1 MTQFRTRSTSLMTT
15 VIPEIVLRD
24 GERTRLVF
32 LPVLVENNMNR
43 KAGVKGDFVYQRK
56 LGKDVWVPIRTVPL
70 SSLKAGEGYALN
82 LSSNELL
89 QLFEKLKDIYEF
101 REEVGVP
108 RGEATWIKAPYKA
121 IAENLDQDS
130 GDAEAFLS
138 NVIKWMAT
146 SPQAITTIQRMMGTN
161 QLPDLNARL
170 GLASLKATVAAW
182 EANKNNKREVEF
194 WQKFLEERTYVIC
207 QILAFPV
214 VVIQAQ
220 AYLGG
225 TKVDDKGGKYTDFLM
240 SNVLTRGTVVVEI
253 KTPKTDLLGN
263 EYRKGVRPF
272 STELSGA
279 IAQVLQQR
287 HIFVSKHLPV
297 NHEPELTSAGICC
310 FVIAGNTEQLADNAL
325 KDCFEMQ
332 RQSLHGVTI
341 LTFDELFRRVKDLIR
356 LIETPAPSSFGAG
369 RVNG

>member
-1 MTQFRTRSTSLMTT
+1 MTQFRTRSTSLYTTT
-15 VIPEIVLRD
+15 VPEIVLRD
-24 GERTRLVF
+24 GDRTRLVF

-56 LGKDVWVPIRTVPL
+56 LGKDTWVPIRTVPL
-70 SSLKAGEGYALN
+70 SNLKAGEGYALN
-82 LSSNELL
+82 LSSAELL
-89 QLFEKLKDIYEF
+89 KLFDALKEIYTF

-108 RGEATWIKAPYKA
+108 RGEVTWIKAPYKA
-121 IAENLDQDS
+121 IAANLEQDS
-130 GDAEAFLS
+130 KDAEAFIS
-138 NVIKWMAT
+138 NVITWLAT
-146 SPQAITTIQRMMGTN
+146 SQQAIGTVQRMMDTK

-182 EANKNNKREVEF
+182 EANKHNKKEVEF
-194 WQKFLEERTYVIC
+194 WQKFLEERTYVLC

-225 TKVDDKGGKYTDFLM
+225 TKVNDRGSKYTDFLM

-253 KTPKTDLLGN
+253 KTPKTDLLGS
-263 EYRKGVRPF
+263 EYRAGVHPF

-287 HIFVSKHLPV
+287 HTFVSKHLPV

-310 FVIAGNTEQLADNAL
+310 FVIAGNTEQLTNNAL

-332 RQSLHGVTI
+332 RQSLHGVTV
-341 LTFDELFRRVKDLIR
+341 LTFDELFRRVNDLIR
-356 LIETPAPSSFGAG
+356 LIESPAP
-369 RVNG
+369 

>member
-1 MTQFRTRSTSLMTT
+1 MTQFRTRSTSLFTTT
-15 VIPEIVLRD
+15 VPEIVLRNGD
-24 GERTRLVF
+24 RTRLVF
-32 LPVLVENNMNR
+32 LPVLVESIINR

-56 LGKDVWVPIRTVPL
+56 LGKDTWIPIRTVSL

-82 LSSNELL
+82 LSSDELL
-89 QLFEKLKDIYEF
+89 KLFDALKEIYKF

-108 RGEATWIKAPYKA
+108 RGESTWIKAPYKA
-121 IAENLDQDS
+121 IAANLEQDS
-130 GDAEAFLS
+130 EEAEAFIS

-146 SPQAITTIQRMMGTN
+146 SPQATNTIQRMMDTR

-182 EANKNNKREVEF
+182 EANKNNKKEVEF
-194 WQKFLEERTYVIC
+194 WQGFLEERTYVLC

-225 TKVDDKGGKYTDFLM
+225 TRVDDKGGKYTDFLM

-297 NHEPELTSAGICC
+297 NHEPEMTSAGICC
-310 FVIAGNTEQLADNAL
+310 FVIAGNTEEQLTDNAL

-332 RQSLHGVTI
+332 RHSLHGVTI
-341 LTFDELFRRVKDLIR
+341 LAFDELFRRVKDLIR
-356 LIETPAPSSFGAG
+356 LIESPAP
-369 RVNG
+369 